1 MTCTKAR
8 EFLAQEDVEI
18 GETAD
23 ANKSKLDHAA
33 AIAMARQVERV
44 ISTKGK
50 KRVEL
55 DMRQKPSDE
64 EVLALLLGPTGN
76 IRAPLI
82 RVGKTLVAGFDPDVY
97 NGALSSGPSKPKR
110 A

>member
-1 MTCTKAR
+1 
-8 EFLAQEDVEI
+8 
-18 GETAD
+18 
-23 ANKSKLDHAA
+23 
-33 AIAMARQVERV
+33 MARQVERV
-44 ISTKGK
+44 VATKGK
-50 KRVEL
+50 KRTEL

-97 NGALSSGPSKPKR
+97 NGALSAGQSKTKR
-110 A
+110 S